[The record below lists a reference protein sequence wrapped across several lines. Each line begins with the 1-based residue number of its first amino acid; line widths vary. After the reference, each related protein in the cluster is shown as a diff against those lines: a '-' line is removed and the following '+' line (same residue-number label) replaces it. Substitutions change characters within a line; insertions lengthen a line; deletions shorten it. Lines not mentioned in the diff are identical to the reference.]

1 MKNIRIAEAELP
13 IMKLLWEQG
22 ELTSTEILSGL
33 SGNKS
38 TLKTFLKR
46 LVEKGAVETEEIKT
60 RTFRYR
66 AAVTQEEYINQERK
80 GFLDRVFDGSARN
93 MLLNFVK
100 EEKLTHKDIK
110 DLLDLIEKEG

>member
-13 IMKLLWEQG
+13 VMKLLWERG
-22 ELTSTEILSGL
+22 ALTSTEILASL
-33 SGNKS
+33 SGNKN

-46 LVEKGAVETEEIKT
+46 LVEKGAVATEEIKS

-66 AAVTQEEYINQERK
+66 AVVTQEEYINQERK
-80 GFLDRVFDGSARN
+80 GFLDRVFDGSAQD

-100 EEKLTHKDIK
+100 EEKLTRKDIT